1 MYYSPFLL
9 EHLSLCGAPLVIP
22 TLLTPLSMMAQ
33 FIGEVPSESSSYSS
47 SETSTGSD
55 LDIPAVKLKPDK
67 SNETDP
73 LPKVKDI
80 GKETA
85 GISEK
90 KQKIGKGNQKAGTRD
105 STKTKK
111 QQQGKINPEK
121 AVWLVKKLI
130 QKHKNYFTKDK
141 RRLND
146 LLKCVS
152 SSARSYKDLHKKLSK
167 KSNSN

>member
-9 EHLSLCGAPLVIP
+9 EHLSLRGAPLVIP
-22 TLLTPLSMMAQ
+22 ILLTPLSMMAQ

-105 STKTKK
+105 STK
-111 QQQGKINPEK
+111 
-121 AVWLVKKLI
+121 
-130 QKHKNYFTKDK
+130 
-141 RRLND
+141 
-146 LLKCVS
+146 
-152 SSARSYKDLHKKLSK
+152 SK
-167 KSNSN
+167 KKTTRENKSRKSCLARKEIDTKTQELFYKR